1 MRLTDA
7 AIARLRPAERE
18 YTVWDTRTPG
28 LGVRVRPSG
37 GVSFVLL
44 HKTDGRS
51 RRTSLGAV
59 AARSVDAVRRA
70 CHAAIA
76 GGAPDGAARPEAPLF
91 RDFVAGPWTDA
102 HFPKYKPSTRK
113 QARAALTNQLLPAF
127 GATPLDRI
135 TRAQVLEWF
144 DAYSETAPGG
154 ANHTARLLRQVLNFA
169 VTCGHIA
176 TNPARAIEPNR
187 RSPLTRFLSREEVRR
202 LHRALDRHAERSAS
216 ARQQADII
224 RLLLLTGCR
233 KNEILALRWAE
244 VHADTLALADSKT
257 GPRKVPLNAKAQAV
271 IARQPRGGS
280 PFVFPSPRDSARPRT
295 TDLPL
300 WDTVRREAG
309 IEDVRLHTLRHT
321 VASHAVMNGVP
332 VPVVSRLLGHT
343 NAQMTLR
350 YAHLADRDIEA
361 AAERIG
367 AGLARLMAFGS
378 CRAPGHNRND
388 GARAASARRRRCR
401 AASGRAA
408 RDGAARRR

>member
-1 MRLTDA
+1 MAGKMRMRLTDA

-37 GVSFVLL
+37 GKSFVLL

-59 AARSVDAVRRA
+59 AARSVDAVRRE

-76 GGAPDGAARPEAPLF
+76 EGAPDGARKSEASLF
-91 RDFVAGPWTDA
+91 RDFVAGLWTDA

-113 QARAALTNQLLPAF
+113 QASAALSNQLLPVF

-144 DAYSETAPGG
+144 DAYSRTAPGG
-154 ANHTARLLRQVLNFA
+154 ANRTVQLLRQILNFA
-169 VTCGHIA
+169 VACGHIA

-187 RSPLTRFLSREEVRR
+187 RTALTRFLSREEVQR
-202 LHRALDRHAERSAS
+202 LHRSLDRHAPRSAS

-244 VHADTLALADSKT
+244 VHADTLALVDSKT
-257 GPRKVPLNAKAQAV
+257 GPRKVPLNAKARRILV
-271 IARQPRGGS
+271 RQPRGES
-280 PFVFPSPRDSARPRT
+280 PFVFPSPRDAARPRT
-295 TDLPL
+295 TDLSL

-332 VPVVSRLLGHT
+332 VPVVSRLLGHA

-361 AAERIG
+361 AAERVG
-367 AGLARLMAFGS
+367 TELARVMALATTGDRS
-378 CRAPGHNRND
+378 HQG
-388 GARAASARRRRCR
+388 
-401 AASGRAA
+401 
-408 RDGAARRR
+408 

>member
-1 MRLTDA
+1 MAGKMRMRLTDA
-7 AIARLRPAERE
+7 GIARLRPDARE

-37 GVSFVLL
+37 GRSFVFL

-51 RRTSLGAV
+51 RRTSLGAA
-59 AARSVDAVRRA
+59 AARSVDAVRRE

-76 GGAPDGAARPEAPLF
+76 EGAPDAATRPEAPLL

-113 QARAALTNQLLPAF
+113 HARAALSNQLLPAF

-154 ANHTARLLRQVLNFA
+154 ANRTVQLLCQVLNFA
-169 VTCGHIA
+169 VACGHLP

-187 RSPLTRFLSREEVRR
+187 RTALTRFLSREEVQR
-202 LHRALDRHAERSAS
+202 LHRALDRNAPRSTS
-216 ARQQADII
+216 ARAQADII

-244 VHADTLALADSKT
+244 VHADALALADSKT

-271 IARQPRGGS
+271 LARQPRGES
-280 PFVFPSPRDSARPRT
+280 PFVFPSPRDIARPRT
-295 TDLPL
+295 SGLSL

-332 VPVVSRLLGHT
+332 VPVVSRLLGHAS
-343 NAQMTLR
+343 AQMTLR
-350 YAHLADRDIEA
+350 YAHLADRDIEH
-361 AAERIG
+361 AAERVG
-367 AGLARLMAFGS
+367 AGLARVMALKTTGGS
-378 CRAPGHNRND
+378 PKG
-388 GARAASARRRRCR
+388 
-401 AASGRAA
+401 
-408 RDGAARRR
+408 